1 MLRGLMASGRDAR
14 VTGWTLSIDES
25 GDFAAPDAPVCVAGV
40 LLQEP
45 PTPEADAIL
54 RGLLTRVDPLVRYPP
69 HATELRL
76 PAWWVAAWVLAPAEV
91 RAAHPRRRT
100 LDAAAAWCERAAA
113 DPALAS
119 MWAALRDGRRPA
131 YTTLATASGWMRRR
145 AADVAADLHGL
156 ANDVE
161 RRYRLA
167 SAALVERFGAGGCLL
182 VAASDRGDATH
193 TPTAPDRYLA
203 LLDVLFERV
212 FALLRARPP
221 ERHVV
226 WVVAATRR
234 VQDAALGDRP
244 LRAQDIGDCV
254 RRAERFPLDAPAGPT
269 DPWVRLL
276 PAMPEAYDERVR
288 PGVVLAD
295 FVANRC
301 RGPLA
306 SAPWWYALQA
316 QLTDATGLPVEA
328 VPRCTAG
335 AGPMPTVAASGEGRA
350 RLAETL
356 AGAPTE
362 PWIERAGGWDLEQ
375 AQRWARAVE
384 ALRAEE
390 ER

>member
-1 MLRGLMASGRDAR
+1 
-14 VTGWTLSIDES
+14 
-25 GDFAAPDAPVCVAGV
+25 
-40 LLQEP
+40 
-45 PTPEADAIL
+45 
-54 RGLLTRVDPLVRYPP
+54 
-69 HATELRL
+69 
-76 PAWWVAAWVLAPAEV
+76 VLAPSEV
-91 RAAHPRRRT
+91 RAAHPRRHT
-100 LDAAAAWCERAAA
+100 LDAATAWCERAAA
-113 DPALAS
+113 DPALAG
-119 MWAALRDGRRPA
+119 MWAALREGRRPA
-131 YTTLATASGWMRRR
+131 YDTLATASGWMRRR
-145 AADVAADLHGL
+145 AAEVAADLLGL

-167 SAALVERFGAGGCLL
+167 STALAERFGPAGCLL
-182 VAASDRGDATH
+182 VAASDRGDATRA
-193 TPTAPDRYLA
+193 PTAPDRYLA

-226 WVVAATRR
+226 WIVAATRR
-234 VQDAALGDRP
+234 VRDAALGDRP

-254 RRAERFPLDAPAGPT
+254 RRAERFPLDAPTGPT

-335 AGPMPTVAASGEGRA
+335 AGPMPTVAASGEGRT

-362 PWIERAGGWDLEQ
+362 PWIEREGGWDLEQ